1 MQEKNVK
8 IVVFGCRL
16 NIFEA
21 EKMRIIAETIVNRP
35 TIIVN
40 TCAVTNMA
48 VKQARQAIHKLSI
61 ENPNSDIIVAGC
73 AATSN
78 SEEFSDIP
86 NVVKILG
93 NGEKFNPESYKSDK
107 KIESKPIAMT
117 EALPL
122 ELEKSLYVKD
132 FEKMTKGFVQIQQGC
147 NNCCTFCLVRQ
158 LRGKNVCFPYE
169 HIKRQTE
176 MLIENGY
183 NEIVLTG
190 VDIAGYHDSDGD
202 LIELV
207 KKLLR
212 DVPKIKRMM
221 LSSLDPA
228 FNLKGLVDLIGQDDR
243 MMPHIHLSMQSGCDK
258 ILKLMGRRHLTQNVR
273 ELMNYAK
280 NSKRKITFGWDMI
293 CGFPNET
300 EDDFETTMSLIRELN
315 PTHLHVFPYSPRPNT
330 PASKMPNQNPRK
342 VSKARANKMIELGE
356 KNMSDYMKEMTG
368 QQVRVLMESNNTGY
382 TDDYIQAKVQG
393 KHEKGTLISGIATE
407 IDSTSKKLIVKTA

>member
-21 EKMRIIAETIVNRP
+21 EKIRIIAEKIVSKP

-48 VKQARQAIHKLSI
+48 VKQARQAVHKLSA
-61 ENPNSDIIVAGC
+61 ENPTHDIIVAGC
-73 AATSN
+73 AATS
-78 SEEFSDIP
+78 SPESFSDIP
-86 NVVKILG
+86 NVVKVLG
-93 NGEKFNPESYKSDK
+93 NREKFNPESYKSNN
-107 KIESKPIAMT
+107 KIESKPISLT
-117 EALPL
+117 ESLPL
-122 ELEKSLYVKD
+122 ELEDSLYVEN
-132 FEKMTKGFVQIQQGC
+132 FEKLTKGFVQIQQGC

-176 MLIENGY
+176 MLIANGY
-183 NEIVLTG
+183 SEIVLTG
-190 VDIAGYHDSDGD
+190 VDIAGYKDSDGD

-212 DVPKIKRMM
+212 DVPNIKRLM

-228 FNLKGLVDLIGQDDR
+228 FNLTGLVDLIDKDER
-243 MMPHIHLSMQSGCDK
+243 LMPHIHLSMQSGCDK
-258 ILKLMGRRHLTQNVR
+258 ILKLMGRRHLTQNAR
-273 ELMNYAK
+273 DLMTYAK
-280 NSKRKITFGWDMI
+280 KSKRPITFGWDMI

-300 EDDFETTMSLIRELN
+300 ESDFETTMDLVKELK

-330 PASKMPNQNPRK
+330 IAAKMPNQNPRK
-342 VSKARANKMIELGE
+342 VSKARANRMIEEGKTNLHE
-356 KNMSDYMKEMTG
+356 YMNNMIGKE
-368 QQVRVLMESNNTGY
+368 VRVLLESKNTGY
-382 TDDYIQAKVQG
+382 TDDYIQTKIQG
-393 KHEKGTLISGIATE
+393 KYEKGTFISGIISGIEKATDKLL
-407 IDSTSKKLIVKTA
+407 IKKP